1 MDILLIVLSLLNIIS
16 IIFFVRATLK
26 KYKTHGKIR
35 VIDKGQMYI
44 ELNDI
49 YTESEIRNSRYAIF
63 EVVHTRK

>member
-1 MDILLIVLSLLNIIS
+1 MEVLLYVLSVLNLIS
-16 IIFFVRATLK
+16 IIFFVIKALK

-35 VIDKGQMYI
+35 IIDDGKMYI
-44 ELNDI
+44 ELNDY

>member
-1 MDILLIVLSLLNIIS
+1 MDILLIVLSVLNLIS
-16 IIFFVRATLK
+16 IIFFVLKALK
-26 KYKTHGKIR
+26 KPKTHGTIR